1 MHILIDYENVGTAG
15 LKGAEYLCVDD
26 IVILFFSMACSNIE
40 RMYMECIE
48 RQSGDFNIIKLKTVR
63 KNGIDFYIAV
73 RVGQIAE
80 ASPESNIL
88 IVTKDTGFKSIRD
101 YCQSYTALKN
111 RIIIRDS
118 IEKGIVAIDGDSP
131 RKKTIIQNRERL
143 SIETEYSAFTKYK
156 KIEKDVITVFRGTDY
171 ENMASQII
179 DILDSTTTPRDRYLS
194 SLHTFGI
201 IDGPKI
207 YRIIKNAV

>member
-15 LKGAEYLCVDD
+15 LEGAEYLCKEDV
-26 IVILFFSMACSNIE
+26 VILFFSMACSKIE
-40 RMYMECIE
+40 RRYIECIE
-48 RQSGDFNIIKLKTVR
+48 RQSGEFDIIKLKTVR

-88 IVTKDTGFKSIRD
+88 IVTRDAGFKSIRD
-101 YCQSYTALKN
+101 YCQCYTALKN
-111 RIIIRDS
+111 RLIIRDS
-118 IEKGIVAIDGDSP
+118 IETGIIAIEGDSP
-131 RKKTIIQNRERL
+131 RKKTITQNRERL
-143 SIETEYSAFTKYK
+143 SIEAEYSTFTKFK
-156 KIEKDVITVFRGTDY
+156 KIEKDIITVFRGTDY
-171 ENMASQII
+171 ENMASRII

-207 YRIIKNAV
+207 YRLIKNAV